1 MNTVNPRTLKSYSAS
16 QPWYRQPWPWLLML
30 GPATAI
36 VAGLFTAY
44 LAVVT
49 NDGLVEDDYYKQ
61 GLTVNQRT
69 ERDHRAAELGIEAEF
84 VLGADGG
91 RIRVLLRSHQ
101 GVHLPEALAL
111 RIAHPTRPGFDQNV
125 LLHLES
131 AGVYTGSLVPLPPG
145 RWHTTLEDDK
155 QQWRLV
161 GDWVTEKD
169 STLRG
174 MASAKFVARA
184 NGSSDGR

>member
-1 MNTVNPRTLKSYSAS
+1 MSAMNTVHRTTPEASARR

-30 GPATAI
+30 GPATVI

-44 LAVVT
+44 LAVVS

-61 GLTVNQRT
+61 GLAVNQRT

-91 RIRVLLRSHQ
+91 RIRALLRSHA

-111 RIAHPTRPGFDQNV
+111 RIAHPTRPGFDQKV

-131 AGVYTGSLVPLPPG
+131 VGVYTGSLVPLPPG
-145 RWHTTLEDDK
+145 RWHITLEDDK
-155 QQWRLV
+155 EQWRLV
-161 GDWVTEKD
+161 GDWVTD
-169 STLRG
+169 QQATLRG
-174 MASAKFVARA
+174 ATAGKVAAESR
-184 NGSSDGR
+184 